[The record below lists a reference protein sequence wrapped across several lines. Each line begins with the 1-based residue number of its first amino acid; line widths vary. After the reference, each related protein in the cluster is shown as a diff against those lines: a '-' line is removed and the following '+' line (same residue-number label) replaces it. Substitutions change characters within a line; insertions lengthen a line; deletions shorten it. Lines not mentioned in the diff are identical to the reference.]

1 MLTVAGG
8 SSGPAETV
16 LVDFAVVAAATSKR
30 PPQTI
35 RLYSASHPV
44 PRTVRQSAPAEVA
57 AAASTPQIRQT
68 ALHPLPPPSRSSQP
82 QACSTQTVLQASA
95 RYSDRRTSSSAA
107 PAAAAP
113 VVVGLARQTTTSTV
127 EVVAWSSRTDRRS
140 AEVEPGC
147 LSSQRDRQIAAAAA
161 SCYLSSR
168 RGRPWTVAAERRLSR
183 TARWKAVAVVLA
195 RWSIRTGWSILGRAS
210 KSMLDRSRRTLAW
223 TRRQRSLN
231 INYEH

>member
-68 ALHPLPPPSRSSQP
+68 ALH
-82 QACSTQTVLQASA
+82 QASA
-95 RYSDRRTSSSAA
+95 CCLGLRISSSAA